1 MSEKRTVK
9 PQFKDLDPTAVSE
22 VFTRQVAI
30 LAMGGGSVKKIA
42 EQLGQTPAT
51 IEAIQKLD
59 SYKEILKGVGER
71 DLNFEVMKMKMALS
85 GMATKAVK
93 VYEKVMDDYLAGKS
107 GARDAVTVAQS
118 VTRAMGADKDE
129 GRQQD
134 ATITVVLPGGKDV
147 VTFEAEK

>member
-1 MSEKRTVK
+1 MSEKKT
-9 PQFKDLDPTAVSE
+9 PLAQLDPTVVSE

-30 LAMGGGSVKKIA
+30 LAMGGKSSRKIA
-42 EQLGQTPAT
+42 EELGQTPAT
-51 IEAIQKLD
+51 IEAIQKRD
-59 SYKEILKGVGER
+59 DYKALLKGIGER